1 MQALEDVW
9 RPIPV
14 ETSDAEDGTET
25 GEAAAVVREPED
37 DEEDRRGTPAG
48 VAETSTERGDLQEP
62 GERWA
67 EMGSGNLIADCS
79 ETDS

>member
-9 RPIPV
+9 KPNPV

-25 GEAAAVVREPED
+25 GEAAAVVREPGD
-37 DEEDRRGTPAG
+37 DEEDRRVTPAG
-48 VAETSTERGDLQEP
+48 AAETLTARVDLQEP
-62 GERWA
+62 GERGA
-67 EMGSGNLIADCS
+67 EMGWGNLIADCS

>member
-1 MQALEDVW
+1 M
-9 RPIPV
+9 

-37 DEEDRRGTPAG
+37 DEEDRRGTPARA
-48 VAETSTERGDLQEP
+48 AETSIERGDLQEP

>member
-1 MQALEDVW
+1 M
-9 RPIPV
+9 

-25 GEAAAVVREPED
+25 GEAAAVVREPGD

-48 VAETSTERGDLQEP
+48 AAETLTARVDLQEP

-67 EMGSGNLIADCS
+67 EMGWGNLIADCS

>member
-9 RPIPV
+9 KPNPV

-25 GEAAAVVREPED
+25 GEAAAVVREPGD
-37 DEEDRRGTPAG
+37 DEEDRRVTPAG
-48 VAETSTERGDLQEP
+48 AAETLTARVDLQEP

-67 EMGSGNLIADCS
+67 EMGWENLIADCS